1 MHRIF
6 KLVSRIT
13 ILIFIVILLY
23 VYAFLPE
30 VVKLYI
36 DENDVAIIA
45 VGKEEFF
52 YGCLGIFVVCTLILS
67 YLKKSLQSIPVTNS
81 ANSISETKKE
91 SLQSWAN
98 SLSVVLYLF
107 FTFTIAFIGMYH
119 NSEHFNI
126 SNFAFMIYIG
136 PILLIAWIFYLP
148 FLLIYK
154 S

>member
-1 MHRIF
+1 MYRVF

-13 ILIFIVILLY
+13 IIIFIGMLLY
-23 VYAFLPE
+23 VYAYLPE

-36 DENDVAIIA
+36 DDNDVAIIA
-45 VGKEEFF
+45 VGKEQFF

-67 YLKKSLQSIPVTNS
+67 YLKKSLQAIPLTNS
-81 ANSISETKKE
+81 KDSISEAKKE
-91 SLQSWAN
+91 GLQSWAH

-107 FTFTIAFIGMYH
+107 FTATIAFIGMYH

-126 SNFAFMIYIG
+126 SNFAFLIYIG
-136 PILLIAWIFYLP
+136 PVLLLGWIFYLP
-148 FLLIYK
+148 ILLFSK